1 MALGNGPKQDWAC
14 RMRSK
19 PRLEGFVQFYLGTW
33 LHRRGDSLSLK
44 GGQRSHAAA
53 LGGYILVNAGQAK

>member
-1 MALGNGPKQDWAC
+1 M
-14 RMRSK
+14 

-33 LHRRGDSLSLK
+33 LDRRGDGSSHK

-53 LGGYILVNAGQAK
+53 LGGYILVNAGQAE